1 MQLTPKNLRAV
12 SCKLRRSL
20 QSTLTLCSSNH
31 CSSPLKKREPKKFK
45 TLKFRPDSVIINN
58 REQNKLFDN
67 EKYKTI
73 ISKEK
78 EYSFQK
84 VKIRSRLKKLLDNL
98 IVLDRNTKLLYNSEN
113 RRIPK
118 STKNKR
124 PNSNIFTS
132 KTSSLFSNEQ
142 DNIVF
147 RYEDY
152 SYTPEELLSN
162 NFTKEELKIIAN
174 DPKYFMLNKPPFK
187 GINLQSQ
194 YSLKAKLEEEDEEKK
209 TIINTSDKKSQL
221 LFKHLNTHS
230 LSNDTNKYYSFTTL
244 CSNQH
249 KTKHMIN
256 VPSKEQKLSRN
267 KKVNLKYNTTISHIT
282 NKETKESNG
291 SDREHL
297 FSSIYYNKVFE
308 TFDKRREYV
317 KSENMYFI
325 MKKKKKYEEMN
336 IKHNKVIQQDRI
348 DKYIIRGLV
357 DTLKSNYLYNKKY
370 K

>member
-31 CSSPLKKREPKKFK
+31 CSSLLNKKEQKKF
-45 TLKFRPDSVIINN
+45 TTIKFRPDSVIINN

-84 VKIRSRLKKLLDNL
+84 IKIRSRLKKLLDNL
-98 IVLDRNTKLLYNSEN
+98 IVLDKNTQLLYNSEN
-113 RRIPK
+113 KRIPK

-132 KTSSLFSNEQ
+132 KRTALFSNEQ

-209 TIINTSDKKSQL
+209 TKTNTSDRKSQL

-230 LSNDTNKYYSFTTL
+230 LSRDTNKYYSFSTL

-249 KTKHMIN
+249 KTKHMLN
-256 VPSKEQKLSRN
+256 APSKEQNLSRN
-267 KKVNLKYNTTISHIT
+267 KKINLKYNTTISHIT
-282 NKETKESNG
+282 NKETKESDNTN
-291 SDREHL
+291 REHL

-325 MKKKKKYEEMN
+325 MKKKKKFEDMN